1 MKIQLDDKRALVTG
15 GNSGIGAA
23 VVEALAE
30 AGAKVAIN
38 YVTHPEAAQALVHRI
53 RATGGEA
60 LAIQADVSDANA
72 VAGMFSQVDEAW
84 GGIDILVN
92 SAGID
97 GPRALAWEAEV
108 TAWRKVIEVNLL
120 GAYCCAQQA
129 LRRMARQKGGVI
141 LRTSSVHEVV
151 AWGGYSA
158 YTASKAGLAVFQQI
172 TGINTV
178 IHYAPMIFQFA
189 GFESASASILAT
201 VGVGAVNVAMT
212 VVALLL
218 VDRVGRRPL
227 LLAGLAGMV
236 AGLGALGLAFSLP
249 QLPGPR
255 GWLAAGSLTLYVG
268 AFAVGLGPV
277 FWLLISEIY
286 PLKTRGLAMSVETAA
301 NWGANL
307 LVALTFLTLFQTVG
321 RAPTFWL
328 YALVGIGAWLFA
340 WFFVPET
347 KGRSLEEIEAHWTA
361 GKHPRE
367 MGRQPPRANSLGREA
382 P

>member
-38 YVTHPEAAQALVHRI
+38 YVTHPEAAQALVHPI

-108 TAWRKVIEVNLL
+108 TAWRKVVEVNLL

-129 LRRMARQKGGVI
+129 LRRMVRQKGGVI
-141 LRTSSVHEVV
+141 LNISSVHEVI

-158 YTASKAGLAVFQQI
+158 YAASKAGLGMMTKTIAQEAAPFGVRVLCLAPGAIQTPINRAVWSD
-172 TGINTV
+172 
-178 IHYAPMIFQFA
+178 P
-189 GFESASASILAT
+189 ASLKD
-201 VGVGAVNVAMT
+201 
-212 VVALLL
+212 LLEKI
-218 VDRVGRRPL
+218 PL
-227 LLAGLAGMV
+227 N
-236 AGLGALGLAFSLP
+236 
-249 QLPGPR
+249 R
-255 GWLAAGSLTLYVG
+255 
-268 AFAVGLGPV
+268 
-277 FWLLISEIY
+277 
-286 PLKTRGLAMSVETAA
+286 
-301 NWGANL
+301 
-307 LVALTFLTLFQTVG
+307 
-321 RAPTFWL
+321 
-328 YALVGIGAWLFA
+328 
-340 WFFVPET
+340 
-347 KGRSLEEIEAHWTA
+347 
-361 GKHPRE
+361 
-367 MGRQPPRANSLGREA
+367 MGRPDEIARMVVVLVSDVASYVTGRTVFVDGGMTDYPGFA
-382 P
+382 HGG